1 MFVMFIRSTLR
12 RKTKRAGMP
21 SLRLSFVY
29 VLYLPAPSTSGSLA
43 AKLPEDIIYFSF
55 ATDGSKA
62 FLGVL
67 PSFFAAKATSSIYIF
82 CALANTSA
90 AWSIPNLVAYFAA
103 ADSPFWV

>member
-1 MFVMFIRSTLR
+1 MQVCRLCGYRLFAPCIY
-12 RKTKRAGMP
+12 
-21 SLRLSFVY
+21 SL
-29 VLYLPAPSTSGSLA
+29 LPTSGSLA